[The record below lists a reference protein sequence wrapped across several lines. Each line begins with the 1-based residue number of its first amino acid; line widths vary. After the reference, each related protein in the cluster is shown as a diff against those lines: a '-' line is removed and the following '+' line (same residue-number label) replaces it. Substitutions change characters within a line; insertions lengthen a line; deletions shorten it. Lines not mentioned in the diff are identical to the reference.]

1 MKKGIIV
8 SFEGI
13 DGCGK
18 TTLIKNFY
26 EYLVKNGFRPVVLHE
41 PGDTIFGEKI
51 RKILLCKK
59 DVKID
64 KFCELFLYLA
74 SRAQL
79 IEEKIKKYKKEGKII
94 ILDRYI
100 DSTFAYQGYGRG
112 ISLKFIDNLHKI
124 ILRRE
129 FVPDITFLIDEKP
142 ENLIEILKKKR
153 KDRIE
158 KESIEF
164 QKKVR
169 KGYLILAKRNKRI
182 KVIKRTDKENT
193 FKNVIELWEKFL
205 NENRRIKKL
214 LIKSKREKQDS
225 E

>member
-18 TTLIKNFY
+18 TTLVKKFYKYLIK
-26 EYLVKNGFRPVVLHE
+26 KNYNVVVLHE
-41 PGDTIFGEKI
+41 PGGTKIGEKI
-51 RKILLCKK
+51 RSILLNK
-59 DVKID
+59 DEKIN

-74 SRAQL
+74 NRAQL
-79 IEEKIKKYKKEGKII
+79 IGEKIDKYLKEGKIV

-112 ISLKFIDNLHKI
+112 IPLKSIEKIHKI
-124 ILRRE
+124 FLNKN

-142 ENLIEILKKKR
+142 EKLIKILRKKKT
-153 KDRIE
+153 DRIE

-164 QKKVR
+164 QR
-169 KGYLILAKRNKRI
+169 KIRNGYLKLAKKNKRI
-182 KVIKRTDKENT
+182 KIV
-193 FKNVIELWEKFL
+193 
-205 NENRRIKKL
+205 
-214 LIKSKREKQDS
+214 KRENKEKTFNKVINIWEEFINDS
-225 E
+225 GICKKYFNKNKRKG

>member
-1 MKKGIIV
+1 MKKGIII

-18 TTLIKNFY
+18 TTLAKKFYKYLIKNNFNA
-26 EYLVKNGFRPVVLHE
+26 VILHE
-41 PGDTIFGEKI
+41 PGNTSTGEKI
-51 RKILLCKK
+51 RKILLDRDEK
-59 DVKID
+59 VN

-79 IEEKIKKYKKEGKII
+79 IEEKIKRYIEEGKII

-112 ISLKFIDNLHKI
+112 ISLKFLKEIHETI
-124 ILRRE
+124 IGKE
-129 FVPDITFLIDEKP
+129 FLPDITFLIDEKP
-142 ENLIEILKKKR
+142 ENLLKILRKKK

-164 QKKVR
+164 QRKVR
-169 KGYLILAKRNKRI
+169 NGYIKLAKNNKRI
-182 KVIKRTDKENT
+182 KVIKREDKKTT
-193 FKNVIELWEKFL
+193 FKKVLKVWEDFIS
-205 NENRRIKKL
+205 ENRRGKKL
-214 LIKSKREKQDS
+214 VIKSKRKR
-225 E
+225 

>member
-18 TTLIKNFY
+18 TTLVRKFY
-26 EYLVKNGFRPVVLHE
+26 NYLKSQNLPVIILHE
-41 PGDTIFGEKI
+41 PGGTLIGEKI
-51 RKILLCKK
+51 RKLLLSKNLN
-59 DVKID
+59 IT

-74 SRAQL
+74 SRVQL
-79 IEEKIKKYKKEGKII
+79 VEEKIKKNLEEGKII

-100 DSTFAYQGYGRG
+100 DSTYAYQGYGRRIPLVFIEKVHQLVIG
-112 ISLKFIDNLHKI
+112 KKF
-124 ILRRE
+124 
-129 FVPDITFLIDEKP
+129 FPDITFLIDEKP
-142 ENLIEILKKKR
+142 ENLVEILKRKG

-169 KGYLILAKRNKRI
+169 NGYLQLVKKNKKI
-182 KVIKRTDKENT
+182 KIIKRQNEQDT
-193 FKNVIELWEKFL
+193 FSKVLELWEQFI
-205 NENRRIKKL
+205 NENRRNKKFIIK
-214 LIKSKREKQDS
+214 IKGKK
-225 E
+225 